1 MSGKIDVHLKQIGI
15 EIPATGTAAGN
26 YANFVISGNLA
37 YIAGSVPIENGE
49 RKFIGKVGREFSIEQ
64 GQQAAE
70 LAALN
75 MLARLKQACG
85 GDLDRVVRCVRL
97 TGYVNAPDDFTEQ
110 PKVINGAS
118 DLMVKVFGDAG
129 IHSRTA
135 VGVASLPF
143 GVAAE
148 VEGIFEIR

>member
-1 MSGKIDVHLKQIGI
+1 MSGKIDAHLKQIGI
-15 EIPATGTAAGN
+15 DIPAAGPAAGN
-26 YANFVISGNLA
+26 YVNFVINGNLA
-37 YIAGSVPIENGE
+37 YIAGSVPMANGE

-75 MLARLKQACG
+75 MLARVKQACG

-97 TGYVNAPDDFTEQ
+97 TGYVNATEDFTEH